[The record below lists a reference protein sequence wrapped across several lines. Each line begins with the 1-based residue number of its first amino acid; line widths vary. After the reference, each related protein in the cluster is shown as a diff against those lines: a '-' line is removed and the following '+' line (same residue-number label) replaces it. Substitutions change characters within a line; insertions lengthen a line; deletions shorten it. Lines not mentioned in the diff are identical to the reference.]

1 MSGIGRLSR
10 VPLRQVWKHEAHDFT
25 RWLQENLDVLN
36 EHLDFQ
42 LVSAER
48 EQSAGSFNVD
58 LLAED
63 DQGQTVVIENQLER
77 TDHDHLGK
85 LITYLAAFDADTA
98 IWIAADPR
106 AEHVKA
112 VSWLNDSSP
121 ASFYLFR
128 VEAVQIGQSPPALLI
143 TPIVGPSV
151 EGKRVAS
158 QKKEKS
164 EAENARHAYWTALLD
179 TAAGTS
185 TLFSG
190 VSPGRGPYI
199 QTGAGVTGLTYAFWV
214 NQTDARIQF
223 WIDRGKDLGGLNMT
237 LFHQLEANREAIEA
251 AAGAELT
258 WDPMPNARSAKIVRE
273 LPGSPGYALD
283 TAAWDEQMPR
293 MVEAM
298 ELFHQALDPF
308 VRRLDFSAE

>member
-25 RWLQENLDVLN
+25 TWLQDNLDVLN

-48 EQSAGSFNVD
+48 EQSTGSFNVD
-58 LLAED
+58 LLAEN

-98 IWIAADPR
+98 IWIAAEPR

-112 VSWLNDSSP
+112 ISWLNDSSP
-121 ASFYLFR
+121 ASFFLFR
-128 VEAVQIGQSPPALLI
+128 VEAVQIGESPPAPLI
-143 TPIVGPSV
+143 TPIVGPTV

-164 EAENARHAYWTALLD
+164 EAENARHAFWAALLEV
-179 TAAGTS
+179 AAGSS
-185 TLFSG
+185 TIFSG
-190 VSPGRGPYI
+190 VSAGRGPYI
-199 QTGAGVTGLTYAFWV
+199 QTGAGATGLSYAYWV
-214 NQTDARIQF
+214 NKTDARIQF
-223 WIDRGKDLGGLNMT
+223 WIDRGKDMSDVNT
-237 LFHQLEANREAIEA
+237 SLFHQLYENREEIERV
-251 AAGAELT
+251 AGSELT

-273 LPGSPGYALD
+273 LPGSPGYSADPDGWAEHLS
-283 TAAWDEQMPR
+283 E

-298 ELFHQALDPF
+298 ERFHQALDPF
-308 VRRLDFSAE
+308 VRKLDFAVE

>member
-1 MSGIGRLSR
+1 MPNVDIGRLSR
-10 VPLRQVWKHEAHDFT
+10 VHLRKVWAHEAHDFT
-25 RWLQENLDVLN
+25 VWLQENLDVLN

-48 EQSAGSFNVD
+48 EQSTGSFNVD

-98 IWIAADPR
+98 IWIASEPR

-128 VEAVQIGQSPPALLI
+128 VEAVQIGDSPPAPLI
-143 TPIVGPSV
+143 TPIVGPTI

-164 EAENARHAYWTALLD
+164 EVEAARYAYWTALLGAS
-179 TAAGTS
+179 AAKS
-185 TLFSG
+185 RLFSG
-190 VSPGRGPYI
+190 LSPSRGPYI
-199 QTGAGVTGLTYAFWV
+199 QTGAGMTGLSYSYWI
-214 NQTDARIQF
+214 NKTDARIQF
-223 WIDRGKDLGGLNMT
+223 WIDRGKGQGELNNS
-237 LFHQLEANREAIEA
+237 LFDQLAEHRDQIDEV
-251 AAGAELT
+251 AGATLT
-258 WDPMPNARSAKIVRE
+258 WDRMPDSRGAKVVRE
-273 LPGSPGYALD
+273 LPGMPGYSAG
-283 TAAWDEQMPR
+283 AEEWESSMPT
-293 MVEAM
+293 MVDAM
-298 ELFHQALDPF
+298 EAFHRALDPHLKS
-308 VRRLDFSAE
+308 LDI